1 MRRRIFG
8 GTGEGQAQIEMAPLI
23 DMVFIL
29 LIFFMVATSFV
40 RETGVDI
47 TRPQSR
53 TAVSLDEG
61 FVPVAVQANGSV
73 HIAGRKIP
81 PDSVRGIR
89 SVLDETGRKRVLIQ
103 ADREVPTHLLLKVID
118 SAKLAGATQVDVA
131 AEAE

>member
-8 GTGEGQAQIEMAPLI
+8 GNGDGQAQIEMAPLI

-40 RETGVDI
+40 RESGVDI

-53 TAVSLDEG
+53 TATSIDEG
-61 FVPVAVQANGSV
+61 FVPVAVQANCAV

-81 PDSVRGIR
+81 ADSVRGIR

-103 ADREVPTHLLLKVID
+103 ADREVPTHLLLTVLD

-131 AEAE
+131 AETE

>member
-8 GTGEGQAQIEMAPLI
+8 GNGEGQAQIEMAPLI